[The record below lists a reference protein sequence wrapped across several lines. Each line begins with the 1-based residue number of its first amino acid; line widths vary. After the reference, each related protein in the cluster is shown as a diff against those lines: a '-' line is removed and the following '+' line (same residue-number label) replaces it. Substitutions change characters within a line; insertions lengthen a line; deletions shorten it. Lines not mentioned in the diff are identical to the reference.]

1 MTVNGLFDNTY
12 DATDHGQA
20 RHPSACMNNGHPAND
35 ATDGVPFYPANLEHS
50 QTSPPTATYNAQSN
64 LPANRDSSCCHQ
76 PQSKVPCVPFFPRA
90 NRNTQTNN
98 AASFHPPALMNNH
111 AKATADMALF
121 SPANTTANQA
131 TAPPVQL
138 AAARMDSQANST
150 LANNMTDVQ
159 PSDDTKQAPRS
170 LTGPPFVIQDCQA
183 VIGDKHVNTQGRK
196 QTTGTTILK
205 ELILPFYKANLP
217 NYPSTPAGRDQC
229 RQLALRVHDTVLS
242 EKFPNADERQRQPR
256 ILIHCTKAVMEKGR
270 AQVGEANTFK
280 YNGETSPRYGPVSDA
295 GIIEFF
301 KTRVPRDQR
310 SNTIRDYQRKVGE
323 MRHCPALEH
332 FREELSDCKKMVFL
346 QQEAID
352 CPEFHDARIKSKL
365 TLLNNLWQKEN
376 FRFNDLDW
384 TLEKWWSETSQ
395 GNPGCDGGALELLK
409 TDCVAVPR
417 SAAAAAAAAPQ
428 QPTACLRPATASCMN
443 TSPRASADL
452 DQRETHSNEPMLD
465 DAQSSAKKKR
475 VFKDDSCG
483 QPESM
488 PSMSSVPN
496 ETTRVDNKLRE
507 IREAGEEDIIK
518 LGSIDNLEAFKLAVQ
533 TGIVTPRLTRLTSA
547 LIKAGSS
554 EKGKQSKQA
563 ATKTKII
570 ALIAKGD
577 LQNASLLYNLKK
589 NELSDASKKEIG
601 LHAHE
606 VYDEGV
612 VSTIFEGGL
621 PRPNQFAKLDLVANS
636 TVWIEQWSEQWAKSL
651 IPKDERSESEQL
663 TFDAAE
669 YLEANQLDSDR
680 KVCVEYLKILHRNFE
695 HMGSQEVAKRFPGRH
710 LVDILSCT
718 LEMDR
723 AKARY
728 FITLDTLREGKRR
741 GQHWFAE
748 KHLDPES
755 SWCRPEWQEYVR
767 SYEGK
772 PTISKRLMWLFDEEV
787 FGLRTHTKLHKLLEP
802 QKACWARNDAA

>member
-1 MTVNGLFDNTY
+1 MLSGSCEQVSPPSVGNPLLSPPLLPPPPPRQDYHATTVTYETGGLIPDMQSLHMQGQHQQPNVGPLTNQHTQAN
-12 DATDHGQA
+12 ATAFH
-20 RHPSACMNNGHPAND
+20 
-35 ATDGVPFYPANLEHS
+35 GVPFYL
-50 QTSPPTATYNAQSN
+50 PT
-64 LPANRDSSCCHQ
+64 
-76 PQSKVPCVPFFPRA
+76 
-90 NRNTQTNN
+90 
-98 AASFHPPALMNNH
+98 
-111 AKATADMALF
+111 
-121 SPANTTANQA
+121 NTTVNQA
-131 TAPPVQL
+131 TPPHAQL
-138 AAARMDSQANST
+138 PAANMGNHAHST
-150 LANNMTDVQ
+150 LAINMNDLQ
-159 PSDDTKQAPRS
+159 PFDETNQAPNN
-170 LTGPPFVIQDCQA
+170 LTGPPFVIQEWQA

-196 QTTGTTILK
+196 QTTATTILK
-205 ELILPFYKANLP
+205 ESILPLYKTNLS

-229 RQLALRVHDTVLS
+229 RQLALRVFDTMLS
-242 EKFPNADERQRQPR
+242 EKFPNSDERQWQPR
-256 ILIHCTKAVMEKGR
+256 ILIHCTKAVMDKGR
-270 AQVGEANTFK
+270 AQVCEANTFK
-280 YNGETSPRYGPVSDA
+280 YHGEKSPRYGPVSDA

-301 KTRVPRDQR
+301 KTRVTRDQR
-310 SNTIRDYQRKVGE
+310 ANTIRDYQRKVGE
-323 MRHCPALEH
+323 MRYCPALEH
-332 FREELSDCKKMVFL
+332 FREELSACKKMIFL
-346 QQEAID
+346 QQDAID
-352 CPEFHDARIKSKL
+352 CPELHEVRVRSKV

-395 GNPGCDGGALELLK
+395 GNPGSNGGTVELWK
-409 TDCVAVPR
+409 TDCLAVPR
-417 SAAAAAAAAPQ
+417 SATAAPQ
-428 QPTACLRPATASCMN
+428 QPTASLRPTTASRMS
-443 TSPRASADL
+443 TSLRVPTDL
-452 DQRETHSNEPMLD
+452 DRTETHSNEPMLD
-465 DAQSSAKKKR
+465 ESSNAQSPAKKKR
-475 VFKDDSCG
+475 AFKDDSCA

-496 ETTRVDNKLRE
+496 ETTRIANKLRE
-507 IREAGEEDIIK
+507 IREAAEEDIIK
-518 LGSIDNLEAFKLAVQ
+518 LGAIDNLEAFKLAVQ

-563 ATKTKII
+563 ASTAKII
-570 ALIAKGD
+570 ALIAERD
-577 LQNASLLYNLKK
+577 LQNAGVLYNLKK
-589 NELSDASKKEIG
+589 NELSDASKNEIG

-606 VYDEGV
+606 AYDEGV

-621 PRPNQFAKLDLVANS
+621 PRPNQFAKLDLVTSSA
-636 TVWIEQWSEQWAKSL
+636 VWIEQWSEQWAKSL

-663 TFDAAE
+663 TFDADE
-669 YLEANQLDSDR
+669 YLEANRLDSDR

-755 SWCRPEWQEYVR
+755 SWCRPKWQEYLR
-767 SYEGK
+767 SYEGE
-772 PTISKRLMWLFDEEV
+772 PTISKRLMWLFDEEA

-802 QKACWARNDAA
+802 QKACWAGNDAA